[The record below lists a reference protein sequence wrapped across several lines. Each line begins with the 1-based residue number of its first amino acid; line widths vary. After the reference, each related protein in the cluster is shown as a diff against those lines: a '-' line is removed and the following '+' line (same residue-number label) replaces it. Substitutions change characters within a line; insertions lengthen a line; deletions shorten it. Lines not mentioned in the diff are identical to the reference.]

1 VPVEIPLITVD
12 VFLYGLGIAASVVCG
27 ATGVLEAGRKQVDLF
42 GAIMAGI
49 AASLGGG
56 TVRDLLLDRQVFW
69 IADQTYLI
77 ATVLAAIATF
87 FLARRKPLPGKLF
100 LLPDAIGLAL
110 FTVVG
115 TQVGLQFNAPWL
127 VASLMGVITAVF
139 GGLLRDVLTNEV
151 PLVFTSEL
159 YATAAWFGALTLIL
173 LQSLGMDHVSAGFIG
188 MGVVILVRL
197 AAIRWRLT
205 LPRFTSG
212 SQPPDAPGQ

>member
-1 VPVEIPLITVD
+1 MPSITVD

-42 GAIMAGI
+42 GAITAGL
-49 AASLGGG
+49 AAALGGG

-77 ATVLAAIATF
+77 ATILAAIVTF
-87 FLARRKPLPGKLF
+87 FLARRWCLPGKLF
-100 LLPDAIGLAL
+100 LIPDAIGLAL

-115 TQVGLQFNAPWL
+115 TQVGLQFDAPWL

-151 PLVFTSEL
+151 PLVFTGEL
-159 YATAAWFGALTLIL
+159 YATAAWLGALSLIG
-173 LQSLGMDHVSAGFIG
+173 LQALGMDHVSAGFIA
-188 MGVVILVRL
+188 MGLVFALRM
-197 AAIRWRLT
+197 AAIRWQIT
-205 LPRFTSG
+205 LPRLTSG
-212 SQPPDAPGQ
+212 GNPPA

>member
-1 VPVEIPLITVD
+1 MPPLTVD

-27 ATGVLEAGRKQVDLF
+27 ATGVLEAGRKRIDLF
-42 GAIMAGI
+42 GAITAGI

-56 TVRDLLLDRQVFW
+56 TIRDLLLDRQVFW

-77 ATVLAAIATF
+77 ATILAAIATF
-87 FLARRKPLPGKLF
+87 FMARRFCLPGKLF
-100 LLPDAIGLAL
+100 LIPDAVGLAL

-115 TQVGLQFNAPWL
+115 TQVALQFQTPWL

-139 GGLLRDVLTNEV
+139 GGLLRDVLSNEV

-159 YATAAWFGALTLIL
+159 YATAAWLGAIILIL
-173 LQSLGMDHVSAGFIG
+173 LQHLGADPVSAGFVA
-188 MGVVILVRL
+188 MGICFLVRM
-197 AAIRWRLT
+197 AALRWGLT

-212 SQPPDAPGQ
+212 EHPPS

>member
-1 VPVEIPLITVD
+1 MTPLTVD
-12 VFLYGLGIAASVVCG
+12 AFLYGLGIAASVVCG

-42 GAIMAGI
+42 GAITAGV

-69 IADQTYLI
+69 IADQAYLT
-77 ATVLAAIATF
+77 ATILAAIFTF
-87 FLARRKPLPGKLF
+87 FLARRWTVPGKLF
-100 LLPDAIGLAL
+100 LIPDAIGLAL

-115 TQVGLQFNAPWL
+115 TQVGLQFGAPWL

-159 YATAAWFGALTLIL
+159 YATAAWLGALALIA
-173 LQSLGMDHVSAGFIG
+173 LQALGLDPVSAGFIA
-188 MGVVILVRL
+188 MGVVFAVRL
-197 AAIRWRLT
+197 AAIRWKIT
-205 LPRFTSG
+205 LPRLTSG
-212 SQPPDAPGQ
+212 GNPPT

>member
-1 VPVEIPLITVD
+1 MPPLTVD

-42 GAIMAGI
+42 GAITAGV

-69 IADQTYLI
+69 IADQAYLV
-77 ATVLAAIATF
+77 ATILAAVVTF
-87 FLARRKPLPGKLF
+87 FLARRWRLPGRLF
-100 LLPDAIGLAL
+100 LIPDAIGLAL

-115 TQVGLQFNAPWL
+115 TQVGLQFEAPWL

-159 YATAAWFGALTLIL
+159 YATAAWLGALALIG
-173 LQSLGMDHVSAGFIG
+173 LQALGMDHVSAGFIA
-188 MGVVILVRL
+188 MAVVFAVRL
-197 AAIRWRLT
+197 AAIRWQIT
-205 LPRFTSG
+205 LPRLTSG
-212 SQPPDAPGQ
+212 APPSA

>member
-1 VPVEIPLITVD
+1 MPPLTVD

-42 GAIMAGI
+42 GAITAGV

-69 IADQTYLI
+69 IADQAYLV
-77 ATVLAAIATF
+77 ATILAAVVTF
-87 FLARRKPLPGKLF
+87 FLARRWRLPGRLF
-100 LLPDAIGLAL
+100 LIPDAIGLAL

-115 TQVGLQFNAPWL
+115 TQVGLQFEAPWL

-159 YATAAWFGALTLIL
+159 YATAAWLGALALIG
-173 LQSLGMDHVSAGFIG
+173 LQALGMDHVSAGFIA
-188 MGVVILVRL
+188 MAVVFAVRL
-197 AAIRWRLT
+197 AAIRWQIT
-205 LPRFTSG
+205 LPRLTSG
-212 SQPPDAPGQ
+212 GPPSA